1 MDKNGVRRACCISTF
16 GSVTE
21 LEQYYNKFCEEKR
34 LSRRHGFVEYVT
46 SMKYIHSCLEA
57 IKERRGESEKENQS
71 IKILDVGAGTGR
83 YSVALAEEGYDVTAV
98 ELVKYNLGI
107 LKSKQS
113 AVKAY
118 QGNALNL
125 SRFTDNSF
133 DLTLLFGPMYH
144 LYCFEDKCQALSE
157 AVRVTRPGG
166 RVLVAYL
173 MNEYGVLLYGFRD
186 GHVQECLEDG
196 RLDEE
201 DFHCVSTPKDLYDYV
216 RLEDIQKI
224 NESVGVSRERILT
237 PDGPANYMRQTLNA
251 MDEQTFALFIKYH
264 LSVCERPDLIGAAA
278 HTLDILR
285 VE

>member
-1 MDKNGVRRACCISTF
+1 MF
-16 GSVTE
+16 ESVTE

-46 SMKYIHSCLEA
+46 SMKYIHLCLEA
-57 IKERRGESEKENQS
+57 IKGKCGESEKDDFSILHQENQK
-71 IKILDVGAGTGR
+71 IRILDVGAGTGR

-107 LKSKQS
+107 LKSKKS

-118 QGNALNL
+118 QGNALDL
-125 SRFTDNSF
+125 SRFEDNSF
-133 DLTLLFGPMYH
+133 DVTLLFGPMYH

-196 RLDEE
+196 RLDKE
-201 DFHCVSTPKDLYDYV
+201 DFHCVSSPKDLYDYV

-224 NESVGVSRERILT
+224 NETVGVSRERILT

-251 MDEQTFALFIKYH
+251 MDEQTFDLFIQYH
-264 LSVCERPDLIGAAA
+264 LSVCERPDLLGAAA
-278 HTLDILR
+278 HTLDILQ
-285 VE
+285 VK

>member
-1 MDKNGVRRACCISTF
+1 MF

-34 LSRRHGFVEYVT
+34 LSRRHGMVEYIT
-46 SMKYIHSCLEA
+46 SMKYIHLCLDGM
-57 IKERRGESEKENQS
+57 KESPHS
-71 IKILDVGAGTGR
+71 AIKILDVGAGTGR

-113 AVKAY
+113 GVKAY
-118 QGNALNL
+118 QGNALDL
-125 SRFTDNSF
+125 SRFADNSF

-166 RVLVAYL
+166 RVMVAYL

-201 DFHCVSTPKDLYDYV
+201 EFHCVSTPKDLYDYV

-224 NESVGVSRERILT
+224 NEAVGVSRERILT

-264 LSVCERPDLIGAAA
+264 LSICERPDLIGAAA
-278 HTLDILR
+278 HTLDILQVGGR
-285 VE
+285 EHVDRRCMGRI